1 MWYAWL
7 EAQRGMA
14 RTMQPWAH
22 PRSGATRNAKGP
34 REPCAAS
41 DASDTRGAASRARSD
56 ARDDTRQ
63 DTQPA
68 RPTDASESVD
78 WLTAVGCASPEPPP
92 FGIEHVM
99 VDGTRVAVVEDV
111 VERVPFC
118 TLRRFRRVASGAVQ
132 ARARRADDEHA
143 AHAATAAHTSAAHR
157 TAAGARHAASS
168 SPAVFLCPPLAGHHA
183 VMLRETVETLL
194 EQHDVYV
201 PDWANARDVPAEA
214 GPFGLDDYVLTLER
228 FMRKAG
234 AVHVLS
240 VCQAT
245 VPALAAVALIA
256 ADARDSGS
264 PPPLS
269 VTLMGGPIDASLNP
283 TPIDRFARDHEIG
296 WFERHVIDV
305 VPPPYAGQGRRVY
318 PGFIQQA
325 ALVTAHPHRYLAL
338 QAHYW
343 ASCMT
348 GDLAAMTRRLR
359 ELSEYASVLD
369 MTERYFLDTIRVIF
383 QERLLPRGMWQV
395 AGRRVAPQALTSTA
409 LCTVEGDRDDIVGAG
424 QTHAAGA
431 LCTAIPA
438 GRRMQRTLAGADH
451 YDLFLGPRWRD
462 EVHPMLER
470 FWAGL

>member
-14 RTMQPWAH
+14 RTMQPWAQ
-22 PRSGATRNAKGP
+22 PPSRASRNANAQ
-34 REPCAAS
+34 REPCGAS
-41 DASDTRGAASRARSD
+41 GAGSTSRAPSDTLHD
-56 ARDDTRQ
+56 A
-63 DTQPA
+63 QPA
-68 RPTDASESVD
+68 EPTDASEGID
-78 WLTAVGCASPEPPP
+78 WLTAVGYASPEPPP

-99 VDGTRVAVVEDV
+99 VDGTPVAVVEDV
-111 VERVPFC
+111 VARVPFC
-118 TLRRFRRVASGAVQ
+118 TLRRFRRVASDAV
-132 ARARRADDEHA
+132 DPD
-143 AHAATAAHTSAAHR
+143 TASAAR
-157 TAAGARHAASS
+157 EDTANAAAPAAAPAVPRHAAAEAPRAASG

-228 FMRKAG
+228 FIRAAG

-256 ADARDSGS
+256 VDAQAGNGFA
-264 PPPLS
+264 PLS
-269 VTLMGGPIDASLNP
+269 VTLMGGPIDTSLHP
-283 TPIDRFARDHEIG
+283 TPIDRFAHDHEID
-296 WFERHVIDV
+296 WFKRHVIDV
-305 VPPPYAGQGRRVY
+305 VPPPYAGKGRRVY
-318 PGFIQQA
+318 PGFIQHA
-325 ALVTAHPHRYLAL
+325 ALVAAHPHRYLEL

-348 GDLAAMTRRLR
+348 GDLVAMTRRLR

-383 QERLLPRGMWQV
+383 QERLLPHGTWHV
-395 AGRRVAPQALTSTA
+395 AGRRVALEALTSTA

-424 QTHAAGA
+424 QTHAAAA

-438 GRRMQRTLAGADH
+438 ARRMQRTIAGADH
-451 YDLFLGPRWRD
+451 YDLFLGPRWRE
-462 EVHPMLER
+462 EVHPMLEQ
-470 FWAGL
+470 FWADL